1 MYLSLGTRVTALH
14 YCCPAVTG
22 NETLQSNTNNTTPSA
37 HQQRALLARRW
48 QITFVDVNCGLWMC
62 CKHQSL
68 VLNVL
73 WLDSVFTDWAVG
85 WGLCLQK
92 SLSPDQQTCQWR
104 RWPFTFA
111 VSLETWQMWSVAS
124 ALRPCQ
130 FVRVVCADYSEQ
142 KKPQHISSF
151 VPQHNMTWAG
161 IEALTG
167 VSC

>member
-104 RWPFTFA
+104 RW
-111 VSLETWQMWSVAS
+111 LDLH
-124 ALRPCQ
+124 LRRLLGNMADVKCCFSPQ
-130 FVRVVCADYSEQ
+130 TMSVCACCLCRLLWA
-142 KKPQHISSF
+142 KKTPTHFLLCPS
-151 VPQHNMTWAG
+151 A
-161 IEALTG
+161 
-167 VSC
+167 